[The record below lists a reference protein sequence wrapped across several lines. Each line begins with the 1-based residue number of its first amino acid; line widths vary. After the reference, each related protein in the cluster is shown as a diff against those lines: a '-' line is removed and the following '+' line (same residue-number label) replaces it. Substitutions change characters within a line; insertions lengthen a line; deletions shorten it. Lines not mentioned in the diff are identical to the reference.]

1 MSYCVKKTKESKIN
15 KHKKKFKKF
24 QKWTIYIFI
33 FLPNNVLTRLFKEFK
48 KKRKKNAYKKERKK
62 KRMTINNIEIIYV
75 RIIVCILMY
84 IF

>member
-1 MSYCVKKTKESKIN
+1 MSYCIKKPKSLKLINIKKISKN
-15 KHKKKFKKF
+15 FKNGQF
-24 QKWTIYIFI
+24 TFFI
-33 FLPNNVLTRLFKEFK
+33 FLPNNVLTRLFKELKKERK
-48 KKRKKNAYKKERKK
+48 KKAYKKERK